1 MLDLLG
7 NMRHLCQ
14 TNKSYRLNLD
24 NRDDLRDGNYIS
36 LTGLSKKNVHI
47 LLRNLMKNTP
57 SKSSKTKMAIL
68 LCKLNSGLSKRFLA
82 TLFNLTKFSLRR
94 TVKTA
99 RVCNFGQCEYQSR
112 YILIENYNVL
122 QVVVL
127 YLANNNI

>member
-24 NRDDLRDGNYIS
+24 SRDDLRDGNYIS
-36 LTGLSKKNVHI
+36 LTGLNKKNVHI
-47 LLRNLMKNTP
+47 LLKNLMKNTP

-99 RVCNFGQCEYQSR
+99 RVCNFGHCEYQSSHFI
-112 YILIENYNVL
+112 YSFAFEVSIMQIY
-122 QVVVL
+122 
-127 YLANNNI
+127 